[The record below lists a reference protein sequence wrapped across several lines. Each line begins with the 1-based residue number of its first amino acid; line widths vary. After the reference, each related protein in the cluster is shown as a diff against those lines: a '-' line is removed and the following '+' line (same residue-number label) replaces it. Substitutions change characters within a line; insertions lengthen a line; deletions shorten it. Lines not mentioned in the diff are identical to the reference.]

1 VRFFRIGTLEKIE
14 SMNLASSAEDE
25 RLLINDVDYEMDRAN
40 ARNMLERSHRSHK
53 LGGGSRDDFLGKIVA
68 SPVRTKPWTT
78 LQAQSFF
85 SILHNNLLVST
96 LITVCSCIC
105 PPRSFGYLSHFAL
118 GIGSYI

>member
-1 VRFFRIGTLEKIE
+1 
-14 SMNLASSAEDE
+14 MNLASSAEDE

-85 SILHNNLLVST
+85 SILHNNRMFLHLSSTFLWLLESFCAGYRIIH
-96 LITVCSCIC
+96 L
-105 PPRSFGYLSHFAL
+105 RSSA
-118 GIGSYI
+118 

>member
-40 ARNMLERSHRSHK
+40 ARNMLERSHRSHE

-68 SPVRTKPWTT
+68 SPVRILGLLCKRNP
-78 LQAQSFF
+78 SF
-85 SILHNNLLVST
+85 L
-96 LITVCSCIC
+96 SCILIFLY
-105 PPRSFGYLSHFAL
+105 PHL
-118 GIGSYI
+118 